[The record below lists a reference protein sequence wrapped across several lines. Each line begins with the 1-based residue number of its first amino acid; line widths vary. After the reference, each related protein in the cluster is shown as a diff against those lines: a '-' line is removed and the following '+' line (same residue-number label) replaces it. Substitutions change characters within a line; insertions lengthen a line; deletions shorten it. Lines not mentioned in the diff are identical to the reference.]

1 MNKLK
6 IDMNE
11 VQVFNK
17 LSDTMNYLISYYQ
30 DMKGFE
36 FMPLDD
42 GYDYDGTVA
51 LQMLQYDSE
60 TKLSSQLLLMNNN
73 TIFLKESIGTE
84 IDIYYLR
91 QSPITKTEYKDHL
104 QQMELEGIYTP
115 TEDNN
120 NLPTNY

>member
-1 MNKLK
+1 MTELK

-17 LSDTMNYLISYYQ
+17 LSETMDYLINYYQ
-30 DMKGFE
+30 DMKEFT
-36 FMPLDD
+36 FMPLEE

-51 LQMLQYDSE
+51 LQMLHYDSE
-60 TKLSSQLLLMNNN
+60 TKLLSHLYLMTND
-73 TIFLKESIGTE
+73 TIFLRESISTE